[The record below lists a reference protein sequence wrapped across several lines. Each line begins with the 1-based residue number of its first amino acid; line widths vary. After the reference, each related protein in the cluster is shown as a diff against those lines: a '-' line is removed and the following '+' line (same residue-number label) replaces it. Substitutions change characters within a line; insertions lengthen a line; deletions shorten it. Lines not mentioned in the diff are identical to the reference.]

1 MTHDE
6 RSDDDAQK
14 RFDDGL
20 DRIGDGFSHCL
31 MRVSG
36 GILEFEGALRILMV
50 IHVFI
55 VSHDN
60 RGGVKITLEPIFSV
74 EGSTSTVRSV

>member
-6 RSDDDAQK
+6 RSDDDAQE

-20 DRIGDGFSHCL
+20 YRIGDGFSHCL

-36 GILEFEGALRILMV
+36 GKLDFE
-50 IHVFI
+50 
-55 VSHDN
+55 
-60 RGGVKITLEPIFSV
+60 E
-74 EGSTSTVRSV
+74 TV